1 MSVLRLHLQ
10 HKIIK
15 TAFSGKLLLAPY
27 RENGSYFVLDSGVG
41 AGETY
46 SVIPPSMHSIM
57 LKDHG
62 YWMLALASPLQPS
75 FMG

>member
-1 MSVLRLHLQ
+1 MRQLCTIQDAYLISMSVLRLHLQ

-46 SVIPPSMHSIM
+46 SVLSHRQ
-57 LKDHG
+57 
-62 YWMLALASPLQPS
+62 YTQ
-75 FMG
+75 